1 VGTVMSH
8 SSRYCS
14 VILFEAQRLV
24 AAGLSVIPILPDGS
38 KKPAVAWKSYQ
49 TRLPT
54 KAELVQ
60 WFHDETRGM
69 AAIGGAVSGCLEIL
83 DFDAQELFDPWSIMV
98 ETLCPGLLMRLSLSE
113 TPSKGRHVF
122 YRCQSIAGNQKL
134 AQRYGLDGT
143 PETLV
148 ETRGEGGYAIVP
160 PPHPPATPQSVPTSS
175 CMVISPGFLK

>member
-1 VGTVMSH
+1 
-8 SSRYCS
+8 
-14 VILFEAQRLV
+14 
-24 AAGLSVIPILPDGS
+24 
-38 KKPAVAWKSYQ
+38 
-49 TRLPT
+49 
-54 KAELVQ
+54 
-60 WFHDETRGM
+60 M

-113 TPSKGRHVF
+113 RPSKGRHVF
-122 YRCQSIAGNQKL
+122 YRCRSIVGNQKL

>member
-1 VGTVMSH
+1 MSH

-38 KKPAVAWKSYQ
+38 KKPAVAWKPYQ

-83 DFDAQELFDPWSIMV
+83 DFDAQELVDPWSIMV
-98 ETLCPGLLMRLSLSE
+98 ETLVPAFSCVYHSVRRHPKGAMCSIVAKASRAIRNSPNGMVLTAHRRPSSKPAVRVDMPSCPLLIRLPPRKASL
-113 TPSKGRHVF
+113 R
-122 YRCQSIAGNQKL
+122 
-134 AQRYGLDGT
+134 
-143 PETLV
+143 
-148 ETRGEGGYAIVP
+148 
-160 PPHPPATPQSVPTSS
+160 PPAW
-175 CMVISPGFLK
+175 